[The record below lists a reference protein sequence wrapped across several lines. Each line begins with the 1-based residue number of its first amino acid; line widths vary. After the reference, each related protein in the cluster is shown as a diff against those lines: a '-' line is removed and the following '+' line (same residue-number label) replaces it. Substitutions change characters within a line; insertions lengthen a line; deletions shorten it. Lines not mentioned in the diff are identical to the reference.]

1 MLELVIIIASVAI
14 VVLTFV
20 ALYAISKWRYWQD
33 KCKNITKV
41 ALLCIVVFLNS
52 CGVTKFTTTHTQV
65 NFYEYP
71 DTINWKI
78 KGDRI
83 FIDGKRINTKC
94 VIDNN
99 VVKYEIDGVPVNVIH
114 W

>member
-1 MLELVIIIASVAI
+1 MLELVIIIASVVI
-14 VVLTFV
+14 IVLTFV

-41 ALLCIVVFLNS
+41 ALLCLFVMLCS
-52 CGVTKFTTTHTQV
+52 CNTTKFTTTHTQV

-83 FIDGKRINTKC
+83 FMDGKRTECI
-94 VIDNN
+94 IDSN
-99 VVKYEIDGVPVNVIH
+99 VVRYKIDGAPVYVKH